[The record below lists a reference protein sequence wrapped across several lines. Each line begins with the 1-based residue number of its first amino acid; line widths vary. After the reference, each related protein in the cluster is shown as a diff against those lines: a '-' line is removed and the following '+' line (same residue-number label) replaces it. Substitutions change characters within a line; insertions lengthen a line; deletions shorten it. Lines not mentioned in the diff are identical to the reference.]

1 MAAQKEAKR
10 YGLRLT
16 LPGAPATPHT
26 VQGVNGYFWPDRAT
40 PVGGPGELS
49 LESARK
55 IDAAEGAPLELVEIT
70 DKAAEQYVADLAAFR
85 AANGRHLAEAARQ
98 GGAEGQVAR
107 DEIAATQPTPAAVAA
122 GETTADADRGG
133 Q

>member
-1 MAAQKEAKR
+1 MATAKEAKR

-55 IDAAEGAPLELVEIT
+55 VDAAEGAPLELVEIT
-70 DKAAEQYVADLAAFR
+70 DKQAAEYAAHLAAFR

-98 GGAEGQVAR
+98 GGAEGQIAR
-107 DEIAATQPTPAAVAA
+107 DELAATQPAPA
-122 GETTADADRGG
+122 GPTTADADKEA
-133 Q
+133 

>member
-26 VQGVNGYFWPDRAT
+26 VQGMNGYFWPDRAT

-55 IDAAEGAPLELVEIT
+55 VDAAEGAPLELVEIT
-70 DKAAEQYVADLAAFR
+70 DKQAAEYAAHLAAFR

-98 GGAEGQVAR
+98 GGAEGQIAR
-107 DEIAATQPTPAAVAA
+107 DELAATQPAPA
-122 GETTADADRGG
+122 GPTTADADKEA
-133 Q
+133 